1 MSTLLTEAKLNFKLG
16 KKIGKGGE
24 GEVYEAND
32 HQLNAILAVKKVS
45 HSKFKDESLF
55 FEESKKLYLT
65 RHRNVVEINYGC
77 KDDDHIYLAM
87 PFYQNGSL
95 KGICDNR
102 FLSSREIIRYG
113 LQFLSGLHHIHSKG
127 LIHFDVK
134 LENILISNSNQALI
148 SDFGLAQYT
157 GGYGFSKVFGTTQV
171 YAPPELFDQAEHNL
185 KFDIYQAGI
194 TLLRMCVSDK
204 IFIDQIAQAFVKKG
218 AKADAHFIERLK
230 NGQFPSRTFY
240 FPHIPKPLRK
250 VIASALNPNPNKRY
264 DTILEM
270 QNDLAKIKDA
280 NDWLFNTDFNGNET
294 WTDNKREVKAAF
306 DGTNWSIKSLKSGR
320 QKKDFCK
327 VNLNDSEKNSLL
339 YIALMSNW

>member
-1 MSTLLTEAKLNFKLG
+1 MSTLITEAKLNFKIG

-24 GEVYEAND
+24 GDVFEAED
-32 HQLNAILAVKKVS
+32 HQLNATLAVKKVA
-45 HSKFKDESLF
+45 HSKFSDESLF

-65 RHRNVVEINYGC
+65 RHRNVVEVNYGC

-95 KGICDNR
+95 KDICDSR

-134 LENILISNSNQALI
+134 LENILISKSNQALI

-157 GGYGFSKVFGTTQV
+157 GRYGFSKVFGTTQV

-194 TLLRMCVSDK
+194 TLLRMCIGDNVFSH
-204 IFIDQIAQAFVKKG
+204 QINQAFIKRNV
-218 AKADAHFIERLK
+218 KADAHFIERLK
-230 NGQFPSRTFY
+230 SGQFPDRSSY
-240 FPHIPKPLRK
+240 FSHIPKPLRK
-250 VIASALNPNPNKRY
+250 VIANALHPNPSNRY
-264 DTILEM
+264 DTVLEM
-270 QNDLAKIKDA
+270 QNDLAKIKDS
-280 NDWLFNTDFNGNET
+280 NDWLFNTDFKGNDI
-294 WTDNKREVKAAF
+294 WTDGNREVKATF
-306 DGTNWSIKSLKSGR
+306 DGANWTVKSTKNKR

-327 VNLNDSEKNSLL
+327 AKLNNSEKNSLL
-339 YIALMSNW
+339 YKAFMSNW